1 MPRYFLHIQDGA
13 DLPED
18 PDGAE
23 YHDVAAAEREAVQD
37 ARHLMA
43 ECLRWGNPP
52 QAAREMLICDA
63 RGIILSS
70 MAFADAIPPDDPQRI
85 RKH

>member
-1 MPRYFLHIQDGA
+1 MPHYFLHIQDGA
-13 DLPED
+13 DLIED
-18 PDGAE
+18 PDAAE